1 MWQQRKRSESQV
13 SSFQFPVSGFRLAN
27 GEWSIENDE
36 QSVNR
41 QSSIRAGAGQVVNR
55 QFRFQNFPI
64 RNFKIFYILLL
75 TSYFV
80 LACNSPYTPKPTG
93 YFKIDFPQ
101 KKYQPFNRADY
112 PYTFEYPVYARV
124 VKDSTFFGDS
134 TENPWWINIEFPQFA
149 ARIYLSYKIIGEKYK
164 LDKLLN
170 DAFDLTNKHTVK
182 ATYIDDSAMTV
193 TPNVH
198 GMYFKVEGNVATAN
212 QFFLTDS
219 TKNFI
224 RGALYFNATP
234 NEDSLQPVNLFLVE
248 DMKHLIST
256 FRWK

>member
-1 MWQQRKRSESQV
+1 MWQRRRRSRSMDNGQWTMDNNK
-13 SSFQFPVSGFRLAN
+13 SLSIFNYQF
-27 GEWSIENDE
+27 SIF
-36 QSVNR
+36 
-41 QSSIRAGAGQVVNR
+41 IL
-55 QFRFQNFPI
+55 
-64 RNFKIFYILLL
+64 ILLF
-75 TSYFV
+75 SYS
-80 LACNSPYTPKPTG
+80 CNSPYIPKPTG
-93 YFKIDFPQ
+93 YFKINFPE
-101 KKYQPFNRADY
+101 KKYQQFNQQNY
-112 PYTFEYPVYARV
+112 PYTFEYPVYAKV

-134 TENPWWINIEFPQFA
+134 TENPWWINVEFPQFS
-149 ARIYLSYKIIGEKYK
+149 ARIYLSYKIIGGEYK

-219 TKNFI
+219 TKNFL
-224 RGALYFNATP
+224 RGALYFYATP
-234 NEDSLQPVNLFLVE
+234 NEDSLRPVNQFLVE